1 MINIFHDNMQIVQ
14 QKWGRWA
21 FLCNFAEKPALL
33 NNCMSKNYASIL
45 ILILKILILK
55 KS

>member
-14 QKWGRWA
+14 QKWGLWA

-33 NNCMSKNYASIL
+33 NNFVLTQNQKLYE
-45 ILILKILILK
+45 
-55 KS
+55 